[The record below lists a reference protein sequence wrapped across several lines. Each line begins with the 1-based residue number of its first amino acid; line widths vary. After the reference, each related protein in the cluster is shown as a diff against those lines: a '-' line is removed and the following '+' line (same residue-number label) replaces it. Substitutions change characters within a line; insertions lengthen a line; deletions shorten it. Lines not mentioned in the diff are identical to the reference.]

1 MKTARTEQ
9 VTLLRIIDG
18 DTVEVQRRG
27 GFLSTGANE
36 RIRLYGIDAPESSQ
50 KGGVVA
56 TEYLGKIIG
65 TRTKIWLE
73 AVATDQYGRTVGV
86 ISNKR
91 GDRLKSYNYEMVRG
105 GHAHCYM
112 LAAADA
118 DAYTAAE
125 TYAKDTRKGLWRA
138 RAVQVPK
145 DFRVQQKHTQKR
157 NAKFKLYLFAAT
169 GVAVAIV
176 LYLFRS
182 DHVPG

>member
-1 MKTARTEQ
+1 M
-9 VTLLRIIDG
+9 
-18 DTVEVQRRG
+18 EVQRRG
-27 GFLSTGANE
+27 GFLSTGPKQ

-50 KGGVVA
+50 KGGDDA
-56 TEYLGKIIG
+56 TKHLGKIIG
-65 TRTKIWLE
+65 ARTKIWLE

-125 TYAKDTRKGLWRA
+125 TYAKNTRKGLWRA
-138 RAVQVPK
+138 RAVQVP
-145 DFRVQQKHTQKR
+145 RISASSR
-157 NAKFKLYLFAAT
+157 NTPRSAAPSSRWSCSTAAGAALAIALYLFSS
-169 GVAVAIV
+169 GQ
-176 LYLFRS
+176 
-182 DHVPG
+182 VPG

>member
-1 MKTARTEQ
+1 MGSVDGGGGSDGSEQ
-9 VTLLRIIDG
+9 VRSA
-18 DTVEVQRRG
+18 V
-27 GFLSTGANE
+27 GA
-36 RIRLYGIDAPESSQ
+36 
-50 KGGVVA
+50 
-56 TEYLGKIIG
+56 
-65 TRTKIWLE
+65 RTKIWLE

-118 DAYTAAE
+118 DAYAAAE

-145 DFRVQQKHTQKR
+145 DFRVQQKHTQERSTKL
-157 NAKFKLYLFAAT
+157 ALVLFTAAGAALAIALYLFSS
-169 GVAVAIV
+169 GQV
-176 LYLFRS
+176 S
-182 DHVPG
+182 G